1 MMQNFNV
8 TERVTEIVLHVG
20 AVSTATD
27 NKQFLEVIEAVKAI
41 PEFVS
46 IDGREF
52 RYNEFEIWIGQLAHA
67 KEKIDAL
74 DALASFDLSA
84 APSFVSSIPIG
95 SSHCAIVSRYAACPG
110 ERLAR
115 VETTTGP
122 FREAASRRFRA
133 EMQTLIDHGLVHPF
147 VRGPYHWLVSS
158 ETGTLVLDSWYAL
171 RECDREEGVQMMEK
185 VDRQLASR
193 SEAAPT
199 PSVRAT
205 ENATTTTG
213 KSRLQEVFGCP
224 RVLLPVIHPIDQP
237 TAMESVRVAHA
248 AGVKGIFLINQG
260 MSTEQVLELVMGVR
274 ARFPTLWIGLNLLGL
289 RPAHVLEVILA
300 ACAGRVDGIWVDNAH
315 IEEDSAVQPV
325 AQELVTARRAHG
337 WDGLYFGGVAFKY
350 QRDIPAA
357 NLGRAAA
364 ASLPYMDVVCTSGPG
379 TGQEAAVDKVIAM
392 RTGLGAHGAL
402 ALASGVTEANVG
414 HYLPYVDASLVGTGI
429 EHAFGILDADRV
441 ARLHRTIM
449 AYRPENQARQ

>member
-1 MMQNFNV
+1 MQNFNV

-52 RYNEFEIWIGQLAHA
+52 RYNEFEIWIGQLAHS

-199 PSVRAT
+199 PRLRAT
-205 ENATTTTG
+205 ENTTAPTR
-213 KSRLQEVFGCP
+213 KSRVQEVFGCP

-260 MSTEQVLELVMGVR
+260 MTTEQVLELVMGVR
-274 ARFPTLWIGLNLLGL
+274 ARFPTLWIGLNLLG
-289 RPAHVLEVILA
+289 
-300 ACAGRVDGIWVDNAH
+300 C
-315 IEEDSAVQPV
+315 
-325 AQELVTARRAHG
+325 ARRMCSRSALLPAPAVSTASG
-337 WDGLYFGGVAFKY
+337 STTPISRRIPRCNRSRKSWSRRAVRTAGTACISAASRSSINGTSRPPIWAAPLPLRCPTWMSSA
-350 QRDIPAA
+350 PAA
-357 NLGRAAA
+357 PA
-364 ASLPYMDVVCTSGPG
+364 P
-379 TGQEAAVDKVIAM
+379 
-392 RTGLGAHGAL
+392 
-402 ALASGVTEANVG
+402 
-414 HYLPYVDASLVGTGI
+414 
-429 EHAFGILDADRV
+429 
-441 ARLHRTIM
+441 AR
-449 AYRPENQARQ
+449 RPPSTR